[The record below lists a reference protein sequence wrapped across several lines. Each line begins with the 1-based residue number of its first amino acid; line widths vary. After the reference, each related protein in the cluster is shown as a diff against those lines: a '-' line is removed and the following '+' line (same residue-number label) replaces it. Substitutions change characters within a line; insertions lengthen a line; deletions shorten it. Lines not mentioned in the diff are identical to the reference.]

1 MTDLAP
7 LDDPAYDPAH
17 KPVRGRVP
25 DVVKLWG
32 KASQLRWWRRFRQEL
47 WEQAEALP
55 LRERLKLPTHDDVDY
70 WCESEHHRGFC
81 CYSCF
86 EEGEGGYDD
95 HCCCKDKRPR
105 M

>member
-1 MTDLAP
+1 MADVAP
-7 LDDPAYDPAH
+7 LDDPAYDPVH

-32 KASQLRWWRRFRQEL
+32 KSSQLRWWRRFRAEL
-47 WEQAEALP
+47 YEQLQALP
-55 LRERLKLPTHDDVDY
+55 VHERNALPHDTDAY
-70 WCESEHHRGFC
+70 WCQSEHHKGFC

-95 HCCCKDKRPR
+95 HCCCKDERGR
-105 M
+105 R